1 MIERE
6 NSIFIAI
13 DFQER
18 LLPAMA
24 HKDWVKAQSIKLING
39 IKLLGLP
46 MLATTQYAKGIGETE
61 IDILEALGDTRVID
75 KRTFSV
81 FGCEEF
87 CEAFEETA
95 EGRNTAVVCG
105 IETHIC
111 LQQSCL
117 DLIERGYEVYI
128 PADCV
133 DSRSEFDRD
142 MALRRLEKAGC
153 IITTYE
159 SVLYELT
166 RDSRLPEFKGIVKI
180 VK

>member
-1 MIERE
+1 MIERDK
-6 NSIFIAI
+6 SLFIAI

-39 IKLLGLP
+39 MKILGIP

-61 IDILEALGDTRVID
+61 KDILEALGDAKVID
-75 KRTFSV
+75 KSTFSI
-81 FGCEEF
+81 FGCENF
-87 CEAFEETA
+87 RKVFDETA
-95 EGRNTAVVCG
+95 EGKKTAIVCG

-117 DLIERGYEVYI
+117 DLIDRGYEVYV

-142 MALRRLEKAGC
+142 IALRRLEKAGC

-159 SVLYELT
+159 SVLYELM
-166 RDSRLPEFKGIVKI
+166 RDSKIPEFKGIVKI